1 MNHPASEAI
10 QPGQAV
16 FLGLRKAAPHG
27 EIARVLLAFL
37 ATAGLF
43 YVNIMPALVSGLV
56 DGAGFSNRQAGMV
69 GSSNVY
75 GAALGALI
83 AVFIVKR
90 INWRKASYILL
101 AGLIAMD
108 LLSMLVHHFLPLL
121 VMRFVHGFV
130 GGMLVGIGFSIIAR
144 TTHPDRTFGY
154 LLVVQFGLG
163 GVGLML
169 LPPLVPVLGT
179 GVLFGSLILFSL
191 ATLLMVP
198 FLTDYPMDLVTR
210 PAIVGEPGIQRGP
223 LALGLLATFLFQAG
237 NMAVYAY
244 VIGLGQA
251 AGLSMEFISPTLAAA
266 AWIGIVGS
274 GLVIILPTRLGR
286 SLPLG
291 AAILVTA
298 VATWALNYSD
308 VSLVYIAANCIVGV
322 TWAFGIPY
330 LLGMCAQFDKAG
342 QMAALGGFA
351 SKMGLASGPMIAALV
366 VGASNYALVINL
378 GAAMLVICLL
388 AAFVPMRLL
397 DRSRA

>member
-1 MNHPASEAI
+1 
-10 QPGQAV
+10 
-16 FLGLRKAAPHG
+16 
-27 EIARVLLAFL
+27 
-37 ATAGLF
+37 
-43 YVNIMPALVSGLV
+43 
-56 DGAGFSNRQAGMV
+56 MV

-75 GAALGALI
+75 GAALGALV
-83 AVFIVKR
+83 AVFLVKR
-90 INWRKASYILL
+90 VSWRPLSYALL
-101 AGLIAMD
+101 TGLIAMD
-108 LLSMLVHHFLPLL
+108 LLSILVHHFVPLL
-121 VMRFVHGFV
+121 LMRFAHGFI

-163 GVGLML
+163 GLGLML

-179 GVLFGSLILFSL
+179 AVLFGALILFSL

-198 FLTDYPMDLVTR
+198 FLTDYPVE
-210 PAIVGEPGIQRGP
+210 IVSKPSIAAEQGIRRRP
-223 LALGLLATFLFQAG
+223 LALSLLATFLFQGG

-274 GLVIILPTRLGR
+274 GLVIVLPTRLGR
-286 SLPLG
+286 TLPLG

-298 VATWALNYSD
+298 AATWALHFSD
-308 VSLVYIAANCIVGV
+308 VDFVYIVANCLVGI

-330 LLGMCAQFDKAG
+330 LLGMCSEFDKAG

-351 SKMGLASGPMIAALV
+351 SKMGLASGPMVAALV
-366 VGASNYALVINL
+366 VGANDYSLVVNL
-378 GAAMLVICLL
+378 GALALVLCFF
-388 AAFVPMRLL
+388 AALVPMRLL
-397 DRSRA
+397 DRGRV